1 MGKIFLSGS
10 NNDVDDILI
19 GFDGMTDDEILFVA
33 KNSPSPELMG
43 KRVMQWAKKRPAR
56 GKRILRALSFA
67 LVPGVKTAMAVG
79 AVRKKIQKRAK
90 NRLSLRAQRNKRQNR

>member
-10 NNDVDDILI
+10 NNDDISI

-43 KRVMQWAKKRPAR
+43 RRVRQWAKKRPAR
-56 GKRILRALSFA
+56 GKRILRALTFA
-67 LVPGVKTAMAVG
+67 FVPGAKTAMAVG